1 MLEIFY
7 GGYFLFFY
15 YITDIFVSTLLLY
28 KRPGTPLLY
37 LSNQISLSFFHCVLE
52 IKAKAITMAVKGLF
66 GSVDEFLE
74 ICEKSGDS
82 AYTALRS
89 LLERLEDESTRTEA
103 RIFFSH
109 LQKRF
114 DSEQS
119 LDHRLD
125 TYHFRIDD
133 IYLEQHEGIT

>member
-1 MLEIFY
+1 
-7 GGYFLFFY
+7 
-15 YITDIFVSTLLLY
+15 
-28 KRPGTPLLY
+28 
-37 LSNQISLSFFHCVLE
+37 
-52 IKAKAITMAVKGLF
+52 MAVKGLF

-119 LDHRLD
+119 LDHCLD